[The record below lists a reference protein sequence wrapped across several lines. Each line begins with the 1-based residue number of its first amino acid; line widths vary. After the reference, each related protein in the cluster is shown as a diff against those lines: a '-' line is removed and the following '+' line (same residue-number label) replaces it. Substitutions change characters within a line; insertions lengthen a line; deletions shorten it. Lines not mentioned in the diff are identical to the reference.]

1 MNKFDKNVSFLGR
14 GWGFPPT
21 FSIQEGGIEMVDGV
35 PSPDRKIPII
45 ERSIE
50 VIVQTIRGT
59 RVMQPT
65 FGCNLQPF
73 LMENINLQNSELIRK
88 MIREA
93 ITLHEPRIILEDLT
107 LTEAALNGRLDITV
121 FYRVI
126 STNTRHNVV
135 FPFYLN
141 EATILER

>member
-1 MNKFDKNVSFLGR
+1 MNKYNKDISFLGR
-14 GWGFPPT
+14 GWSFPPT
-21 FSIQEGGIEMVDGV
+21 FSVLESGPEMVDGIAT
-35 PSPDRKIPII
+35 PNGKIPII
-45 ERSIE
+45 ARSIE

-73 LMENINLQNSELIRK
+73 LMENINLQNSELIK
-88 MIREA
+88 KIIREA

-107 LTEAALNGRLDITV
+107 LFEKPLNGQLEITV

-135 FPFYLN
+135 FPFYLE

>member
-1 MNKFDKNVSFLGR
+1 MNKYNKNVSFLGR

-21 FSIQEGGIEMVDGV
+21 FSIQQGGIEMLDGI
-35 PSPDRKIPII
+35 PTKDNKIPII

-73 LMENINLQNSELIRK
+73 IMENINLQNSEFIKK
-88 MIREA
+88 MIKEA
-93 ITLHEPRIILEDLT
+93 ITLHEPRIILEELT
-107 LTEAALNGRLDITV
+107 LTEAALNGKLEITV

-126 STNTRHNVV
+126 TTNTKHNVV
-135 FPFYLN
+135 FPFYRN

>member
-1 MNKFDKNVSFLGR
+1 MNKYNKDIGFLGR
-14 GWGFPPT
+14 GWSFPPT
-21 FSIQEGGIEMVDGV
+21 FSIAEAGPEMVDGQST
-35 PSPDRKIPII
+35 PHQKIPII
-45 ERSIE
+45 ERSIA

-73 LMENINLQNSELIRK
+73 LMENINLQNSELIK
-88 MIREA
+88 KIIRQA
-93 ITLHEPRIILEDLT
+93 IILHEPRIILEDIT
-107 LTEAALNGRLDITV
+107 LTETSLEGILEIKV

-135 FPFYLN
+135 FPFYPE
-141 EATILER
+141 EAIILER

>member
-21 FSIQEGGIEMVDGV
+21 FSIQEGGIKMVDGV